1 SFTHQPTTKRDT
13 LSLHDALPISPRPR
27 KERPAADRIAVAI
40 KIVVLTIIGD
50 MIFGKICWK
59 IILPSRAPKALTAS
73 TYSSFLVVNV
83 DPRTIR
89 ANCGKAPIAIAIVT
103 LIVLPPRTD
112 TIASAKRIPGKAS

>member
-1 SFTHQPTTKRDT
+1 
-13 LSLHDALPISPRPR
+13 
-27 KERPAADRIAVAI
+27 
-40 KIVVLTIIGD
+40 
-50 MIFGKICWK
+50 ICWK

-112 TIASAKRIPGKAS
+112 TIASAKRIPGKASKISMIRMITVSTYRVVYDKKYHVLSDLFQTNIGLMALITYQLG